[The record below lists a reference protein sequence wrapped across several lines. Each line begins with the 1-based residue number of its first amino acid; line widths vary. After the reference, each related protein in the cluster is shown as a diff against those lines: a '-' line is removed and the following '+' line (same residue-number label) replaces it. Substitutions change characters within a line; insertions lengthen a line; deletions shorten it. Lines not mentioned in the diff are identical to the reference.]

1 MTVPVGV
8 LRYVPE
14 NLPEVDAVM
23 PLRLLVLFAISPVVS
38 PPTRPIAVNPLIVLV
53 VPSNSVDPDR
63 PVMVALALLMLAVSP
78 VG

>member
-1 MTVPVGV
+1 V

-63 PVMVALALLMLAVSP
+63 PVMVALALLILAVSP

>member
-1 MTVPVGV
+1 LTVPVGV

>member
-23 PLRLLVLFAISPVVS
+23 PPRLLVLFAISPVVS

>member
-1 MTVPVGV
+1 V